1 MSLTSR
7 PISRR
12 AVLAGG
18 LAGITLPWLLSAC
31 APEGTGASSTATSLR
46 YAFWGGES
54 RIAKFAAIQ
63 DLYTKEFGV
72 TFNREFAEFFPYW
85 ERFSTQIAARS
96 LPDIVSMTEQ
106 QVGEYAS
113 QLEDL
118 SPYIDSGKLDLST
131 WGQKYMD
138 AGMVDGRFLQLFLG
152 GTVPSFIY
160 NKTALDAAGHTDDP
174 NEWSWEQF
182 SDVCVEIAKAGGQD
196 RWGSSDGGGTSQQF
210 DTFLHQKGKGN
221 FVDGEIGWE
230 PADLE
235 EFLTLWADLR
245 DAGGAPPFEITSEY
259 SAGPF
264 EDREIVRGFTV
275 FQVGNHNH
283 MPGLQG
289 YTDGTLYNMTVPVV
303 GRGERVAM
311 NAGTYVSL
319 AATGKGKDTAVD
331 YLNWFINTEAA
342 IEIFEAEYGGLP
354 SADANDTLLPIV
366 SDPARRALEFFKSVD
381 EIAAVI
387 PPWPPQAAQLLTLI
401 QQANESVALG
411 RESAEAAAQT
421 CFEQLSAAVG

>member
-1 MSLTSR
+1 MTLTSR

-12 AVLAGG
+12 TVLAGG

-31 APEGTGASSTATSLR
+31 APGDTGGAAVRSLR

-54 RIAKFAAIQ
+54 RIAKFATIQ
-63 DLYTKEFGV
+63 DLYTEEFGI
-72 TFNREFAEFFPYW
+72 TINREFAEYFPYW
-85 ERFSTQIAARS
+85 ERFATQIAAKS

-118 SPYIDSGKLDLST
+118 TPYIESGALDLSA
-131 WGQKYMD
+131 WGQKYID

-152 GTVPSFIY
+152 GTVPSLIY
-160 NKTALDAAGHTDDP
+160 NKTALDAAGFTDDP
-174 NEWSWEQF
+174 NEWSWEKF
-182 SDVCVEIAKAGGQD
+182 SDVCVDLAAQGGQD
-196 RWGSSDGGGTSQQF
+196 HWGTSDGGGTSQQF
-210 DTFLHQKGKGN
+210 DTFLHQRGKGN
-221 FVDGEIGWE
+221 FIDQEIGWE

-235 EFLTLWADLR
+235 EFLTLWAELR

-264 EDREIVRGFTV
+264 EDREIVRGYTV

-303 GRGERVAM
+303 GRGDRVAM
-311 NAGTYVSL
+311 NAGTYVSV
-319 AATGKGKDTAVD
+319 AATSNGKDAAVD
-331 YLNWFINTEAA
+331 YLNWFINTPEA
-342 IEIFEAEYGGLP
+342 IEVFEAEYGGLP
-354 SADANDTLLPIV
+354 SAEANESLIPIV
-366 SDPARRALEFFKSVD
+366 SDPARRALEFFQSVVD
-381 EIAAVI
+381 VAEIV
-387 PPWPPQAAQLLTLI
+387 PPWPPQAAQMLTLI

-411 RESAEAAAQT
+411 RESAEAASIT